1 MELSY
6 WEGLMDLKKIFD
18 KCRGFKKETVE
29 ERLDRLEK
37 NDGSILE
44 CIMMLQQQITILA
57 GHIDKMRGN
66 K

>member
-1 MELSY
+1 
-6 WEGLMDLKKIFD
+6 MDLKKIFD